1 MIRIYFG
8 KPGCGKTTKF
18 AQIAYKTS
26 RAIDK
31 GRSPYKFIIGNVALK
46 GIPHYYQISPSTL
59 GMIGY
64 PNALVLIDEGSI
76 VVDSRSWEKNK
87 QKSNN
92 LLEYILLHR
101 HWCND
106 VYFFTQIWNRLDK
119 TIRDVTNEVVY
130 LHRGFLPGIT
140 RETIIRYGIMIPT
153 VGQDK
158 PGEIIMGYIKPSRI
172 NQFLEK
178 RFWRRPYY
186 KFFDTH
192 ERPDLPLFR
201 CVELGTLPPADE
213 DPGADELR

>member
-1 MIRIYFG
+1 MIRVYFG
-8 KPGCGKTTKF
+8 KPGCGKTTKY

-26 RAIDK
+26 KMIDK
-31 GRSPYKFIIGNVALK
+31 GKSPYKYIIGNIALK
-46 GIPHYYQISPSTL
+46 GIPHYYQIDASTL

-76 VVDSRSWEKNK
+76 VIDSRSWERNK
-87 QKSNN
+87 KQSNN

-101 HWCND
+101 HWLND

-119 TIRDVTNEVVY
+119 TIRDITNEVVY
-130 LHRGFLPGIT
+130 LHKGFFFRGWT

-158 PGEIIMGYIKPSRI
+158 PGEIIMGYIKPTKVSQI
-172 NQFLEK
+172 FES

-186 KFFDTH
+186 KYFDTH
-192 ERPDLPLFR
+192 ERPNIPLFR
-201 CVELGTLPPADE
+201 CAELDNLP
-213 DPGADELR
+213 DP